1 MGVTDTTGWPHELI
15 LDEIDRVKYDLLKW
29 YEISDILHKG
39 RIPPKWKS
47 DVTPPS
53 SSAWRRS

>member
-1 MGVTDTTGWPHELI
+1 MTDTTGWPHELI